1 MKPASYDKLEATY
14 LNHVKPAL
22 GMVQL
27 KQIKSSDIQ
36 KLIAQKK
43 TDGYSYS
50 TVLKVYQFFTALMRF
65 AIGSRDL
72 VYDPTLMVIMPEQSL
87 FETKEIRI
95 FTDEEVER
103 IVAAARATYRNGKP
117 VYQYGEAFVL
127 MLNTGI
133 RLGEGIGLWKIDRNQ
148 ANQSIHIQRNI
159 QSTKNRDDE
168 GNVTGGVY
176 AEENSPK
183 TFSGDRHIPLN
194 KEAVKALDRL
204 CARHPESKWVV
215 CTENGDVVP
224 PDRFERTFYSILK
237 RAGIEK
243 TGMHALRHTFASNL
257 FAKGVDVKTVSHLL
271 GHSSVKITYDTYIHL
286 IKGVDHEAVAV
297 LDAD

>member
-1 MKPASYDKLEATY
+1 MSQKRERREKGTGTVYQDKNGIWRGKLRYTPEPHAKQVTVNFTGKSEADIRKQIREYNKVAQATPNKNVTLGSYAENWLKTFKRPNMKPASYDKLEATY

-27 KQIKSSDIQ
+27 KQIKPSDIQ
-36 KLIAQKK
+36 MLIARKK
-43 TDGYSYS
+43 ADGYSYS

-87 FETKEIRI
+87 FETKDIRI

-103 IVAAARATYRNGKP
+103 IVEAARATYSNGKP

-133 RLGEGIGLWKIDRNQ
+133 RLGEGIGLLKTDRNQ
-148 ANQSIHIQRNI
+148 ANQSIYIQRNI
-159 QSTKNRDDE
+159 QSTKNRDEE
-168 GNVTGGVY
+168 GNASGGVH

-183 TFSGDRHIPLN
+183 TYSG
-194 KEAVKALDRL
+194 ETA
-204 CARHPESKWVV
+204 
-215 CTENGDVVP
+215 
-224 PDRFERTFYSILK
+224 YS
-237 RAGIEK
+237 AQ
-243 TGMHALRHTFASNL
+243 
-257 FAKGVDVKTVSHLL
+257 
-271 GHSSVKITYDTYIHL
+271 
-286 IKGVDHEAVAV
+286 
-297 LDAD
+297 